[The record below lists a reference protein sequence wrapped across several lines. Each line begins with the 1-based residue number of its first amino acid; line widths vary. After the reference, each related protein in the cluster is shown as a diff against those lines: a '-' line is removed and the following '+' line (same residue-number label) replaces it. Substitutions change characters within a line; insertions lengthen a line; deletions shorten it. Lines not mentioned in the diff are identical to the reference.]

1 MSKRNKLLMTLFTA
15 FIVGLIII
23 IKYYKNPFSIIN
35 TSKLSNSDLSEI
47 HNADIIFQT
56 SVAQQ
61 SQAIQLATKSKYSH
75 CGIIYKNGN
84 DYFVF
89 EAVQPVKLTP
99 LGEWI
104 DRGQNGHF
112 VIKRLKNAARVLNS
126 KSIEKMKNEGA
137 KFKNKNYDYTFEW
150 NDDKIY
156 CSELIWKI
164 YKRAIGIEIGKLEK
178 LKDFDITN
186 NEVKKK
192 LKERYGNKIP
202 LNETVISP
210 AAIFNSNLLYTV
222 ISN

>member
-1 MSKRNKLLMTLFTA
+1 MSKRNKLLMTLFIA
-15 FIVGLIII
+15 FIVGLII

-56 SVAQQ
+56 SVSQQ
-61 SQAIQLATKSKYSH
+61 SQALQLATKSKYSH

-99 LGEWI
+99 LSEWI

-112 VIKRLKNAARVLNS
+112 VIKRLKNAAQVLNS
-126 KSIEKMKNEGA
+126 KSIEIMKNEGA

-178 LKDFDITN
+178 LKDFDISN
-186 NEVKKK
+186 SQVKKK

>member
-1 MSKRNKLLMTLFTA
+1 MSKRNKLLMTLFIA
-15 FIVGLIII
+15 FIVGLII
-23 IKYYKNPFSIIN
+23 IKYYKNPFSITN

-56 SVAQQ
+56 SVSQQ

-75 CGIIYKNGN
+75 CGIIYINGN

-99 LGEWI
+99 LSEWI

-112 VIKRLKNAARVLNS
+112 VIKRLKNAAQVLNS

-178 LKDFDITN
+178 LKDFDISN
-186 NEVKKK
+186 SQVKKK